1 MKLIDFHKY
10 YPDEKSCR
18 KSFRQKRENEGVVCK
33 KCGSREH
40 YWKSKREQ
48 WQCKECS
55 HRTTLKSGTV
65 MENSKLSFQ
74 YWFIGMHF
82 LSSTTKTFSAKEIQ
96 NQLGHNRYQPTW
108 EILH

>member
-1 MKLIDFHKY
+1 MKKAAENRLDKN
-10 YPDEKSCR
+10 EKTR
-18 KSFRQKRENEGVVCK
+18 ALFVKNVVQENIIGKAREN
-33 KCGSREH
+33 R
-40 YWKSKREQ
+40 
-48 WQCKECS
+48 QCKECS